1 MILEFVYFCEIHVY
15 IYIYI
20 YIYLNRL
27 PTLKCFW
34 YWHNIFFKAHC
45 WQDFAAGKGKV
56 PANINKLLDQAKGA
70 LDKLCK
76 DALKILKDSE
86 KIPDQGK
93 LLKSKY
99 ALAQKDLGLI
109 NHVKMFREMPDER
122 PLNKDTFDKCVYE
135 VAQHV
140 ETLNSAIESAKA
152 DLRAKNN

>member
-1 MILEFVYFCEIHVY
+1 M
-15 IYIYI
+15 
-20 YIYLNRL
+20 L

-109 NHVKMFREMPDER
+109 NHVKMFRDMPDER